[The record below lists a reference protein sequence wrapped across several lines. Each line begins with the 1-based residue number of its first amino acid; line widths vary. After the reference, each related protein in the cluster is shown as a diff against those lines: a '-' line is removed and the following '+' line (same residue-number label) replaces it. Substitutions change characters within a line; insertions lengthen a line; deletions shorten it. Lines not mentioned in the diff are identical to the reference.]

1 YDLLS
6 TNKNLKLKLRNLED
20 VLIEESKK
28 TDNLKTQIANIGKSN
43 RATIKENNRLYALNQ
58 VHKQKIN
65 NLKKNI
71 SELEA
76 ENSLF
81 IRSLNSI
88 RKDHSLNTFHL
99 SNHSNNRFEDHDPEL
114 SMDRHLPRSFFKYRN
129 LD

>member
-1 YDLLS
+1 M
-6 TNKNLKLKLRNLED
+6 
-20 VLIEESKK
+20 
-28 TDNLKTQIANIGKSN
+28 DNLKTQIANIGKSN

-58 VHKQKIN
+58 VHKQNIN

-76 ENSLF
+76 ENSIF

-88 RKDHSLNTFHL
+88 RKDHGPNGIHL
-99 SNHSNNRFEDHDPEL
+99 SHYSNNRFEDHDHEL
-114 SMDRHLPRSFFKYRN
+114 SLGRHMPRSFFKYRN